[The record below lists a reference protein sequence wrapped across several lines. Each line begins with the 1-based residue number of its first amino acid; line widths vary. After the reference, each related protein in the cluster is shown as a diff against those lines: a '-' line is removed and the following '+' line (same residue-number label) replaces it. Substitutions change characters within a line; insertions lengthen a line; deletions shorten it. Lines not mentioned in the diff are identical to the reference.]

1 MYILPIMVEVRM
13 KKEVMKL
20 ATCCLVGGVVFAGSM
35 IYSKAAEEQVALPS
49 AGVSLAF
56 SECYTTPKNITTEK
70 DSNTAEETSE
80 TAKEEDTT
88 KKEETVKSEYADI
101 AIAQV
106 DNYVNIR
113 AAADEESEVVGKLY
127 NNSAA
132 TVQETEGDWYK
143 ITSGS
148 VTGYVKSEFVVR
160 DNEEL
165 AKAVGRRVAVVNTET
180 LRVRNEAD
188 TESGIVGLVP
198 IEEEL
203 TVTEENDGW
212 VKVSIDEGEGYV
224 SQEYVECKTIF
235 VTAESKEE
243 EEARLAKEE
252 AERQRAAE
260 AAQEAQ
266 SSSDNSSSQ
275 GSSSTPAST
284 GGGNGQA
291 VADFACQFIG
301 NPYVYGGTSLT
312 NGADCSGFVMSVYA
326 NFGVS
331 LPHSSSALAGVGY
344 GVSYDQAQPG
354 DIICY
359 SGHVGIYIGGGQI
372 VNASSSETGI
382 KTQSATYREIV
393 AVRRIF

>member
-1 MYILPIMVEVRM
+1 M
-13 KKEVMKL
+13 KKQIVKI
-20 ATCCLVGGVVFAGSM
+20 ATCCMVGGLVFASSM
-35 IYSKAAEEQVALPS
+35 IYSNAAEEKQSLPS

-56 SECYTTPKNITTEK
+56 SECYTESKT
-70 DSNTAEETSE
+70 TAEDTDTTQTVASND
-80 TAKEEDTT
+80 TKTEDTT
-88 KKEETVKSEYADI
+88 KDKSEYADI

-113 AAADEESEVVGKLY
+113 ATADEEGEVVGKLY

-132 TVQETEGDWYK
+132 TVQATEGDWYK

-148 VTGYVKSEFVVR
+148 VTGYVKSEFVVCN
-160 DNEEL
+160 NEEL
-165 AKAVGRRVAVVNTET
+165 VKSVGRRIALVDTET
-180 LRVRNEAD
+180 LRVRSEAASD
-188 TESGIVGLVP
+188 AQILGLVP
-198 IEEEL
+198 QEEEL
-203 TVTEENDGW
+203 TVLEEKDGW
-212 VKVSIDEGEGYV
+212 IKVSIEEGEGYV
-224 SQEYVECKTIF
+224 SDEYVNCETIY

-252 AERQRAAE
+252 KEREEAEQ

-266 SSSDNSSSQ
+266 ATSDSSSSESSNESSSGSGNS
-275 GSSSTPAST
+275 GSST
-284 GGGNGQA
+284 GQA
-291 VADFACQFIG
+291 VADFACQFVG
-301 NPYVYGGTSLT
+301 NPYVWGGTSLT
-312 NGADCSGFVMSVYA
+312 DGADCSGFVLSVYA

-331 LPHSSSALAGVGY
+331 LPHSSSAQAGVGY

-382 KTQSATYREIV
+382 RTQSATYREIV